1 MVIRG
6 LGLFACGAS
15 EKDAQTAAMVFE
27 DAIDIAVYSKSFGGA
42 LPLEEYLVEFI
53 ANWEVESYRAKVS
66 SKA

>member
-1 MVIRG
+1 MIKN
-6 LGLFACGAS
+6 LGLFACGTS
-15 EKDAQTAAMVFE
+15 EKDAETAAMVFE
-27 DAIDIAVYSKSFGGA
+27 DAIDIAVYSESFGGA